1 MTTSVNPKWW
11 FQVAISIALVVCIFG
26 CKKSARDQVLIATMT
41 DNVQMLKQAD
51 ARGADLNARYPE
63 RFDWTPLIASIYF
76 QSTNVIGYLL
86 NRGVDVTKRTGNGD
100 TALMMAI
107 RWEDTNTVALLFR
120 TAPQALRETED
131 WPSVRSATRAAGGD
145 QAIREYLAAF
155 VDEFLRTNVARSS
168 KP

>member
-1 MTTSVNPKWW
+1 MTTSANPKWW
-11 FQVAISIALVVCIFG
+11 FQAAISIALVVCIIG
-26 CKKSARDQVLIATMT
+26 CKKSARDEVLIATMT

-63 RFDWTPLIASIYF
+63 RFDWTPLIAAIYF
-76 QSTNVIGYLL
+76 QSTNVISYLL

-107 RWEDTNTVALLFR
+107 RWDDKNTVALLFR

-131 WPSVRSATRAAGGD
+131 WSAVRSSLRADGGD
-145 QAIREYLAAF
+145 KAIRDYLYAF
-155 VDEFLRTNVARSS
+155 VDEFLRTNAVGSS